1 MDDYEF
7 IKAMELISAALK
19 ESGYSVREQLEGYLL
34 GGNAAYI
41 TRRKNARQLI
51 QTLDKNQIRAYLNSM
66 PKE

>member
-41 TRRKNARQLI
+41 TR
-51 QTLDKNQIRAYLNSM
+51 
-66 PKE
+66 

>member
-19 ESGYSVREQLEGYLL
+19 ESGYSVREQLEGYPL

-41 TRRKNARQLI
+41 TRRNNARQLI
-51 QTLDKNQIRAYLNSM
+51 QTLDNNQIRAFLNSM

>member
-1 MDDYEF
+1 MDDYDF

-41 TRRKNARQLI
+41 TRRNNARQLI
-51 QTLDKNQIRAYLNSM
+51 QTLDKNQIRAFLNSM